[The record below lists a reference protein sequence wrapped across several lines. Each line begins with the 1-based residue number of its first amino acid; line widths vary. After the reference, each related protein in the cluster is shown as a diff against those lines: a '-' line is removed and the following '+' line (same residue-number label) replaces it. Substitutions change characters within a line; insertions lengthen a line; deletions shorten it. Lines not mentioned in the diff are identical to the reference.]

1 MPDRLSTVIGDRGPD
16 GEVAGADA
24 SDPLASGDGIPTRR
38 VAALLAVGLPISAVL
53 LFLAVRGAHLHDVT
67 GAIADS
73 DPGLLVAAVGAIAA
87 VYAVQAAR
95 WQVVSRSTLSYARL
109 LGLVLAALA
118 VNNVLPGRI
127 GDLLRARWLAVDARM
142 PGARALATV
151 VVDRGTDLAVLA
163 ALFVAT
169 VPFATRAQW
178 IDRMAV
184 AGLVALVLLAVGW
197 LAARAYVRRRPA
209 RRVGVR
215 GRARRV
221 ARDLLDGIEQSA
233 DVAVLLR
240 ALLLGAAAWGAW
252 ALAAWLV
259 ARSLGISLGLAE
271 VLFLSAAMNLGVA
284 IPSSPG
290 FVGAY
295 QWLAVS
301 ALAVYD
307 VERAPALAFAILM
320 QATWY
325 VPTTLVGGAI
335 ALRRAVG
342 FGARRPRPARQSS
355 P

>member
-1 MPDRLSTVIGDRGPD
+1 MV
-16 GEVAGADA
+16 V
-24 SDPLASGDGIPTRR
+24 
-38 VAALLAVGLPISAVL
+38 LLAVGLPVSAVL
-53 LFLAVRGAHLHDVT
+53 LVLAVRGAHLGDVT
-67 GAIADS
+67 DAIGDADL
-73 DPGLLVAAVGAIAA
+73 GLLAAAVAAIAA
-87 VYAVQAAR
+87 VYVVQAAR
-95 WQVVSRSTLSYARL
+95 WHVVSRSGLSFAHHF
-109 LGLVLAALA
+109 GLVLAALA

-127 GDLLRARWLAVDARM
+127 GDVLRARWLAVDARL
-142 PGARALATV
+142 PGGRALATV

-163 ALFVAT
+163 VLFVAT

-178 IDRMAV
+178 IDRIALG
-184 AGLVALVLLAVGW
+184 GLVALALLAAGW
-197 LAARAYVRRRPA
+197 LAARAYARRRPA
-209 RRVGVR
+209 HRAGGRSR
-215 GRARRV
+215 GRIRRI
-221 ARDLLDGIEQSA
+221 ARDLLDGIEQGA
-233 DVAVLLR
+233 GVATLVR
-240 ALLLGAAAWGAW
+240 ALLLGAVAWGAW

-335 ALRRAVG
+335 ALRRAIG
-342 FGARRPRPARQSS
+342 IGARRPAAARQSS